1 MDSSITEWH
10 CWFPKSSSFHHQ
22 VIDMES
28 TFSRALIDSLMAAM
42 AAVTMDAASE
52 KGVYRQAAQRT
63 PRTHPK
69 YMPFLSPVLSPLVFG
84 SASMRTTAN
93 VR

>member
-1 MDSSITEWH
+1 
-10 CWFPKSSSFHHQ
+10 
-22 VIDMES
+22 MES

-42 AAVTMDAASE
+42 AAVTMDAVSE

-84 SASMRTTAN
+84 SASMRTTTN